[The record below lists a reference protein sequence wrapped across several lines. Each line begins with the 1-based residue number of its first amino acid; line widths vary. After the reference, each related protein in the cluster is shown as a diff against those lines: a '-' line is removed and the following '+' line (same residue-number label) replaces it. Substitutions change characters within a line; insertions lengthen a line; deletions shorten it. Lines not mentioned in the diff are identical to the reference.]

1 MVRKAGKK
9 KKVLMTGIR
18 RGGETDY
25 EFTINGNPSSQFP
38 PLILK
43 MTLHEMQQ
51 WLHETRQTPDSGKVE
66 GPHLRL
72 VG

>member
-1 MVRKAGKK
+1 MARKAKK
-9 KKVLMTGIR
+9 KQVLMTGIR
-18 RGGETDY
+18 RGGESDF
-25 EFTINGNPSSQFP
+25 EFTINGNPASRFP

-51 WLHETRQTPDSGKVE
+51 WLHQTRQAPPESGKGE
-66 GPHLRL
+66 GAHLRL